1 MTSPDSLN
9 QAISDA
15 YDETPY
21 TSNAFPICAPGHL
34 HAVAHLYG
42 LNAPAPE
49 TARVLELGC
58 AAGGNLLPFVLANPG
73 ARAVGVDLSP
83 QQIAAGKA
91 MVDAMGLDN
100 LELRAMSIT
109 DIDASFGKFD
119 YIICH
124 GVFSWVPPEVRE
136 AILRVCRENLSA
148 DGIAYVSY
156 NTYPGWK
163 ASDVVRDAMLLNS
176 FAANT
181 PQEKLTRAKE
191 MLSLL
196 ENGLWAGN
204 SMKGALSY
212 AAQQLSKQTDYYL
225 THEYL
230 EAINSPCY
238 FLEFVAAIQQA
249 GLAYLTD
256 AEPQA
261 TFPSTFGENVAN
273 HLAVLSVETT
283 REMREQYLDFAMG
296 RQFRKSLL
304 VHADR
309 AAAALENPE
318 GTKFADMHFA
328 AKLQSQP
335 SSKPSERAYQA
346 SGGGTI
352 TTESPALIAILE
364 TFREAWPASVPYARL
379 AEVVAINTPDM
390 SDEARDSAL
399 LNSLILLIGASALHY
414 RLAPV
419 PYSANGTKPQLIP
432 GALAILTAIE
442 ARTSQVGMHNLWH
455 QTVNPGT
462 DSLARFV
469 TPRLDGTR
477 SMLELRT
484 ELRDALHAGH
494 VEHPQGR
501 PVKGVRN
508 LEPVAQELLQ
518 AMLASLKNS
527 GLMLR

>member
-1 MTSPDSLN
+1 MTSPDLLN

-21 TSNAFPICAPGHL
+21 TSNAFPISAPGHL

-42 LNAPAPE
+42 LSTPAPE

-58 AAGGNLLPFVLANPG
+58 AAGGNLLPFALAHPN
-73 ARAVGVDLSP
+73 AEAVGIDLSP

-91 MVDAMGLDN
+91 LVEQIGLTN
-100 LELRAMSIT
+100 LDLRTMSIT
-109 DIDASFGKFD
+109 DVDASFGKFD

-124 GVFSWVPPEVRE
+124 GVFSWVPPEVRD
-136 AILRVCRENLSA
+136 AILRICRENLAA

-176 FAANT
+176 FSAST
-181 PQEKLTRAKE
+181 QQEKLARAKE
-191 MLSLL
+191 MLHLL

-204 SMKGALSY
+204 SMKGALSH
-212 AAQQLSKQTDYYL
+212 AAQQLSQQTDYYL

-238 FLEFVAAIQQA
+238 FLEFIAAIQQS

-304 VHADR
+304 VHAER
-309 AAAALENPE
+309 AGAAFENPE

-328 AKLQSQP
+328 AKLLPQTA
-335 SSKPSERAYQA
+335 SKPSERAYKAA
-346 SGGGTI
+346 SGGTI
-352 TTESPALIAILE
+352 VTESPALIAILE
-364 TFREAWPASVPYARL
+364 TFRDAWPASVPYATL
-379 AEVVAINTPDM
+379 AEKVANKTPGM
-390 SDEARDSAL
+390 SAEDRSAAL
-399 LNSLILLIGASALHY
+399 LNSLILLIGASALYY
-414 RLAPV
+414 RLTPV
-419 PYSANGTKPQLIP
+419 TYSASGTKPQLIP

-442 ARTSQVGMHNLWH
+442 AKTSQVGMHNLWH
-455 QTVNPGT
+455 QAVNPGT

-477 SMLELRT
+477 SLQELRT

-494 VEHPQGR
+494 VEHPHGK
-501 PVKGVRN
+501 PVKGARN

-518 AMLASLKNS
+518 AMLSSLRNT
-527 GLMLR
+527 GLIMR

>member
-21 TSNAFPICAPGHL
+21 TSNAFPITAPGHL

-42 LNAPAPE
+42 LSTPVPE

-58 AAGGNLLPFVLANPG
+58 AAGGNLLPFALTNPKAHALG
-73 ARAVGVDLSP
+73 IDLSP

-91 MVDAMGLDN
+91 MVGQMGLTN
-100 LELRAMSIT
+100 IELRAMSIS

-124 GVFSWVPPEVRE
+124 GVFSWVPPEIRE

-148 DGIAYVSY
+148 DGIAYISY

-176 FAANT
+176 FNAST
-181 PQEKLTRAKE
+181 QQEKLARAKE

-196 ENGLWAGN
+196 SNGLWEGN
-204 SMKGALSY
+204 SMRGALSY

-261 TFPSTFGENVAN
+261 TFPSTFGDNVAN
-273 HLAVLSVETT
+273 HLAALAVQTT
-283 REMREQYLDFAMG
+283 REMREQYLDFAVG

-304 VHADR
+304 VHEER
-309 AAAALENPE
+309 AGAMLKSPE
-318 GTKFADMHFA
+318 GTKFTDMHFA
-328 AKLQSQP
+328 AKLQIQP
-335 SSKPSERAYQA
+335 TSTPGERSYKAA
-346 SGGGTI
+346 GGGTI
-352 TTESPALIAILE
+352 ATESPALIAILE
-364 TFREAWPASVPYARL
+364 TLREAWPASVSYKLL
-379 AEVVAINTPDM
+379 ASAVASRTPDLNA
-390 SDEARDSAL
+390 EERESAL
-399 LNSLILLIGASALHY
+399 LNSLILLIGASALYY
-414 RLAPV
+414 RLSPITYEGSRA
-419 PYSANGTKPQLIP
+419 KPRLIP
-432 GALAILTAIE
+432 GALTILAAIE
-442 ARTSQVGMHNLWH
+442 AKSSQMGMHNLWH
-455 QTVNPGT
+455 QAVNPGT

-469 TPRLDGTR
+469 TPKLDGTR

-484 ELRDALHAGH
+484 ELRDALYAGI
-494 VEHPQGR
+494 VEHPQGKA
-501 PVKGVRN
+501 VKGVRN

-518 AMLASLKNS
+518 AVLSSLTKT
-527 GLMLR
+527 GLLLH